1 MGCKQ
6 FFVIFHALFRSL
18 FSAERVVAVI
28 NCVFKQSSGRDT
40 TAINSAMKFV
50 KFCTYVTLD
59 TNYLYDAINCCIYCS
74 TKAKHKAKTI
84 KACIYTLN

>member
-28 NCVFKQSSGRDT
+28 NCVFKQSSGSRDT
-40 TAINSAMKFV
+40 NAINSAMKFV
-50 KFCTYVTLD
+50 KFCT
-59 TNYLYDAINCCIYCS
+59 
-74 TKAKHKAKTI
+74 
-84 KACIYTLN
+84 